1 MRFLLCF
8 VFARA
13 LYVACDKVQIISYSI
28 PGEIAKAEQFP
39 YQVGFEYPGNNE
51 TRFSGA
57 LVSPSHILTVAD
69 HIVRNKTLNVYLGA
83 HRFHNFSETGRVNR
97 VVDTDK
103 DVVIFPEYDAERA
116 LDNLAIVIL
125 QEAVKFSPT
134 IQPVSLPMVRFNSE
148 ESYDN
153 EVVWVSG
160 WGEKPPLNK
169 KRKTLHYLNVTV
181 HPYQDCHVNNP
192 IESVQLCLDTS
203 SGRFICS
210 GDAGAPIVLD
220 RGDSRILV
228 GLANRPQRCISEEPQ
243 IALRISSYLDWITD
257 NLL

>member
-1 MRFLLCF
+1 MKLFGSLAGVKNHVSLF
-8 VFARA
+8 VFILCELKETSF
-13 LYVACDKVQIISYSI
+13 LY
-28 PGEIAKAEQFP
+28 
-39 YQVGFEYPGNNE
+39 
-51 TRFSGA
+51 
-57 LVSPSHILTVAD
+57 SPA
-69 HIVRNKTLNVYLGA
+69 
-83 HRFHNFSETGRVNR
+83 
-97 VVDTDK
+97 
-103 DVVIFPEYDAERA
+103 
-116 LDNLAIVIL
+116 
-125 QEAVKFSPT
+125 
-134 IQPVSLPMVRFNSE
+134 
-148 ESYDN
+148 
-153 EVVWVSG
+153 
-160 WGEKPPLNK
+160 LNK